1 MYIYIYISCSGA
13 IQELQPPRFFWP
25 GAGYGMDPF
34 TAAAASQAA
43 ASNLT
48 EAMQAKLG
56 LGATWALP
64 RCVGCWM
71 DGVDGADFCYEAARF
86 GVDLFEELVRIA
98 GIKWKTCQD
107 SVDFSLQWGVDEL

>member
-1 MYIYIYISCSGA
+1 MFRTSRLLPGSSGSA
-13 IQELQPPRFFWP
+13 

-56 LGATWALP
+56 LGAAWCP
-64 RCVGCWM
+64 RVCWMVQWCGCWM
-71 DGVDGADFCYEAARF
+71 VNG
-86 GVDLFEELVRIA
+86 
-98 GIKWKTCQD
+98 
-107 SVDFSLQWGVDEL
+107 WGLEIFVSTILS

>member
-1 MYIYIYISCSGA
+1 MFRTSRLLPGSSGSA
-13 IQELQPPRFFWP
+13 

-56 LGATWALP
+56 LGAAWCP
-64 RCVGCWM
+64 RGPCVGWCN
-71 DGVDGADFCYEAARF
+71 GVVVG
-86 GVDLFEELVRIA
+86 
-98 GIKWKTCQD
+98 W
-107 SVDFSLQWGVDEL
+107 